1 MELSNWE
8 KKLTI
13 WALIGYKEQPWG
25 EDHHEDL
32 ETLVDKFSDELEK
45 KRGMKKLTILDT
57 FSGIGGFSYAAERL
71 VGGFETTQFVD
82 NNP

>member
-13 WALIGYKEQPWG
+13 CALIGYKEHPCG
-25 EDHHEDL
+25 EVHLEDL

-45 KRGMKKLTILDT
+45 K
-57 FSGIGGFSYAAERL
+57 E
-71 VGGFETTQFVD
+71 E
-82 NNP
+82 